1 MSLFVGLCNLYL
13 CFQFVSVFVF
23 EICSVEFLNQILHPP
38 NSLHIKLLA
47 WGRSRERVF
56 VDKEMSLFVAS
67 QGVCMGWLKL
77 AGGKILGENQFWQK
91 KNLEWQSQGVV
102 IIPTHDLNQAQGEI
116 YANFNIALANHANIN
131 IALANEDSQD

>member
-1 MSLFVGLCNLYL
+1 MDTEMSLFVGLCNLYL

-47 WGRSRERVF
+47 GGGWRERVF

-67 QGVCMGWLKL
+67 QGVCMG
-77 AGGKILGENQFWQK
+77 
-91 KNLEWQSQGVV
+91 
-102 IIPTHDLNQAQGEI
+102 
-116 YANFNIALANHANIN
+116 
-131 IALANEDSQD
+131 